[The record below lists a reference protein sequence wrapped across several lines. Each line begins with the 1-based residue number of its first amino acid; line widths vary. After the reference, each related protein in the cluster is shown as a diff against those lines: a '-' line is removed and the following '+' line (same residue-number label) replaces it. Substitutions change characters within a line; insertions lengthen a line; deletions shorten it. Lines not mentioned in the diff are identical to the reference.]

1 MELSYA
7 NETIWKIVSQINHKI
22 YLPAIQRKFVW
33 NQEQITRLFDSLMK
47 GYPIGTF
54 LFWNVEKQVVNA
66 QQYSM
71 YNFICDYH
79 ERDKAINS
87 RAASPFP
94 VHGNDDHD
102 AIWAVL
108 DGQQR
113 LTALYI
119 GLQGSAAYRLPRRF
133 WSNNNAFPPK
143 ELYFNLLSKGDSDNE
158 ESAEEDGVSK
168 TGNSQEDETI
178 KYEFAFHER
187 PVQDVENPNRDVWFE
202 QRDEEGNLVKLWYLV
217 KDILRYNTF
226 AGVTSRLMLPN
237 NWITNPVIVKNLAQ
251 LHTVLTSERTIN
263 YCEVSSDSMDAVLDV
278 FVRVNSGGTVLSKS
292 DMLFS
297 TLVSQWPGARGEF
310 DMLLKSL
317 KSRGNGFKFDVD
329 FIMRSC
335 LYLIDVPLRLKV
347 EAFRNRN
354 VTVIQNEWPK
364 IKQAI
369 LDTVDLLEDLGY
381 DAQMLQSYAAVHP
394 IVYYRYRGG
403 SWQGNADKKAIQK
416 YLAAAQLK
424 RLFRSSQDSVL
435 EKIRGVLK
443 ASSNTEFPLA
453 QLKAISFAGGVCLA
467 YTSAEI
473 DELFDREIGSD
484 TFMVLAL
491 LYPHLQLGQ
500 IRFHQDHM
508 HPYAG
513 FKRTALE
520 NLILPGGRRLTPDQ
534 IEDWMRR
541 RDTLANLELL
551 KGTTNQ
557 QKSKTPL
564 ADWLSDPMHKQN
576 TQYLP
581 DVSYDLSNFEEF
593 MAERQKLMTAALKP
607 ILM

>member
-33 NQEQITRLFDSLMK
+33 NQEQITRLFDSIMS
-47 GYPIGTF
+47 GYPIGNF
-54 LFWNVEKQVVNA
+54 LFWNVEKQVVNNEN
-66 QQYSM
+66 YSM
-71 YNFICDYH
+71 YNFIRIYH
-79 ERDKAINS
+79 ERDRAVNDQ
-87 RAASPFP
+87 AASPFQT
-94 VHGNDDHD
+94 HGADDHD

-119 GLQGSAAYRLPRRF
+119 GLQGSAAYKLPRMF
-133 WSNNNAFPPK
+133 WSNDAAFPKK
-143 ELYFNLLSKGDSDNE
+143 ELYFNLLSQGDPDNE
-158 ESAEEDGVSK
+158 ESAGEDGVK
-168 TGNSQEDETI
+168 NSQEDETI
-178 KYEFAFHER
+178 KYEFAFHKK
-187 PVQDVENPNRDVWFE
+187 PDQDVENQDIENRDVWFE
-202 QRDEEGNLVKLWYLV
+202 QKDEKGNLVKLWYRV
-217 KDILRYNTF
+217 KDILRYNTL
-226 AGVTSRLMLPN
+226 ADVTSRLMLPN
-237 NWITNPVIVKNLAQ
+237 SWITNKVIVKNLTQ

-263 YCEVSSDSMDAVLDV
+263 YCEVSSNSMDAVLDV

-297 TLVSQWPGARGEF
+297 TLVSRWPGARDEF
-310 DMLLKSL
+310 DALSTSL
-317 KSRGNGFKFDVD
+317 KSHGNGFQFDID

-335 LYLIDVPLRLKV
+335 LYLIDASLRLKV
-347 EAFRNRN
+347 EDFGEDN
-354 VTVIQNEWPK
+354 VQKIQTQWPK

-369 LDTVDLLEDLGY
+369 LDTVNLLDEFGY
-381 DAQMLQSYAAVHP
+381 DAQTLQTYAAVHP
-394 IVYYRYRGG
+394 IVYYRYQSGA
-403 SWQGNADKKAIQK
+403 WKPCDKDAIQK

-424 RLFRSSQDSVL
+424 QVFGASQNSVL
-435 EKIRGVLK
+435 KKIRNVLEIS
-443 ASSNTEFPLA
+443 SSNGFPLDN
-453 QLKAISFAGGVCLA
+453 LKQISFTRGVRLA
-467 YTSAEI
+467 YTSNEI
-473 DELFDREIGSD
+473 DELFDRTTESD

-508 HPYAG
+508 HPRAG
-513 FKRTALE
+513 FKKAALE
-520 NLILPGGRRLTPDQ
+520 NLILPDGSRLTPDQ
-534 IEDWMRR
+534 IKDWMRR

-564 ADWLSDPMHKQN
+564 ADWLRDPMHERN